1 MKNFSIKIKLF
12 IVSLLSSMFIIILTL
27 IINYNETQISQMQ
40 EIKADAITLTNK
52 ILNLM
57 RLEKNFSLT
66 HDENIKKEFD
76 LLYKK
81 NKQYLDYLIV
91 ELNNYGL
98 PSNGVKIYTTKLS
111 NYNSEFQELYSTIKE
126 IGFTRDFG
134 EYGELRKVI
143 KKATTLIKTNNENIL
158 FNHVQELRKLEMEFI
173 ITKSNKYEKQVIEK
187 IQEILNIINQNKLLN
202 LANQKDL
209 LTYFNSYQSIFQNMA
224 NNINR
229 LGFNKKEGLYPKL
242 NAIIFDAQNTLDK
255 VVVDINTI
263 LEAKIT
269 QYQIN
274 IWIISILFVTLI
286 FIILY
291 YISSKTIVIP
301 IKNLEKGLIDFF
313 KYLNNEITELPLLN
327 LKTKDEIGKMAE
339 IVNNNILKTQKTIEE
354 DKSLINE
361 TIIILGKFEKGDL
374 SQRIKTV
381 SNNPSLNELKNV
393 FNKMAINLEKNVKNI
408 LIVLDKYTKYDYLD
422 EVNSLHLNKD
432 LLELANG
439 VNTLGN
445 SITNMLVTNK
455 NIGIQLHDSSNT
467 LLVSVDKLNN
477 NTVEAA
483 RSIEETSLSLD
494 EITKKIIENNEN
506 VEKMSSYTN
515 ELTISVKNGEKLAQ
529 QTANAMDEI
538 TERVTSI
545 NESLNLIDQIAFQTN
560 ILSLNAAVEA
570 ATAGE
575 AGKGFAVVAQEVRN
589 LANKSAEAAK
599 EIKDMVENANI
610 KANEGKQISDDM
622 INGYSNLSSNINQT
636 VTLIN
641 SVSESSK
648 RQEEEINQI
657 NSLVS
662 QLDKKTQ
669 ENLEVSHN
677 TFDMASKTNQISDQ
691 VVKETNTKIFKEK
704 DMAQK

>member
-1 MKNFSIKIKLF
+1 MKNFSIRIKLF
-12 IVSLLSSMFIIILTL
+12 IVSILSALSIIVLTI
-27 IINYNETQISQMQ
+27 IINYNVTQISQMQ
-40 EIKADAITLTNK
+40 EIKGDAITLTNK

-81 NKQYLDYLIV
+81 EIQYINYLTAELDS
-91 ELNNYGL
+91 YGL
-98 PSNGVKIYTTKLS
+98 PSDGVKNYTNKLS
-111 NYNSEFQELYSTIKE
+111 DYNLEFQKLFTTIQE

-134 EYGELRKVI
+134 DYGELRKVI
-143 KKATTLIKTNNENIL
+143 KKATTLIKLKKDEVL
-158 FNHVQELRKLEMEFI
+158 FSHVQELRKLEMEFI
-173 ITKSNKYEKQVIEK
+173 ITQSDKYEQEIIEK
-187 IQEILNIINQNKLLN
+187 IKEIFELINQSNLLEE
-202 LANQKDL
+202 LEQKDL
-209 LTYFNSYQSIFQNMA
+209 LSYFDNYQTIFKKIVV
-224 NNINR
+224 NINK
-229 LGFNKKEGLYPKL
+229 LGFYKKEGLYPKL
-242 NAIIFDAQNTLDK
+242 NFIISDAQKNLNT
-255 VVVDINTI
+255 VVININEI
-263 LEAKIT
+263 LEEKIR

-274 IWIISILFVTLI
+274 IWIVSIFFITLI
-286 FIILY
+286 LTILY
-291 YISSKTIVIP
+291 YISSKTIVTP
-301 IKNLEKGLIDFF
+301 IKNFEKGLIDFF
-313 KYLNNEITELPLLN
+313 KYLNNEINDVSLLN
-327 LKTKDEIGKMAE
+327 LNTKDELGNMAE
-339 IVNNNILKTQKTIEE
+339 IVNKNIIKTKKLLEE

-361 TIIILGKFEKGDL
+361 TIVVLEEFEKGDL
-374 SQRIKTV
+374 SQRIQTI

-408 LIVLDKYTKYDYLD
+408 LTVLDKYTKYNYLD
-422 EVNSLHLNKD
+422 EVNNLHLNKD

-445 SITNMLVTNK
+445 SITNMLITNK
-455 NIGIQLHDSSNT
+455 TIGTELNNSSNT
-467 LLVSVDKLNN
+467 LLLSVDKLNN

-483 RSIEETSLSLD
+483 RSIEETSISLD

-515 ELTISVKNGEKLAQ
+515 ELTISVKDGEKLAQ

-545 NESLNLIDQIAFQTN
+545 NEALNLIDQIAFQTN

-589 LANKSAEAAK
+589 LANRSAEAAK
-599 EIKDMVENANI
+599 EIKDMVENANT

-622 INGYSNLSSNINQT
+622 INGYSNLSSNINET
-636 VTLIN
+636 ILLIN

-648 RQEEEINQI
+648 TQEKEMNQI

-669 ENLEVSHN
+669 ENLEVSQS
-677 TFDMASKTNQISDQ
+677 TFDMASKTNQISNQ
-691 VVKETNTKIFKEK
+691 VVKETNTKIFKGK
-704 DMAQK
+704 D